1 MTCSKGTKTTM
12 PTLQEQLFQE
22 AQRNGVSM
30 KEIARRSDVTYDTV
44 RRFFLGDTD
53 TVTEK
58 YELMAR
64 AVGMKP
70 VLVKHKAT

>member
-1 MTCSKGTKTTM
+1 M

-22 AQRNGVSM
+22 AQRTGVSM